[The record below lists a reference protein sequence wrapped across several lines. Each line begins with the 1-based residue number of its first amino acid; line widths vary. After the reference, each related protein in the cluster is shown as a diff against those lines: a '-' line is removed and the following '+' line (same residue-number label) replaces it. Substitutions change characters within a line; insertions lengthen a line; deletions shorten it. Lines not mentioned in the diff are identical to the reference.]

1 MGTSE
6 QARESVE
13 AGVTNVAGGKAGA
26 ASAAGPALGQSVDGG
41 TKEEREYRSR
51 VLVWIGIVV
60 ALGFPS
66 LPVAKWVNEFAGIG
80 NLVGYELIWWAVV
93 GFLLAYV
100 AVVERRPLSSLGFRA
115 LTKVDLVVAIAA
127 ALVMVAGLATIY
139 YLVFPWLGISEN
151 SQIGVLLATPLW
163 WRIISVIR
171 AAVSEEVLFRGYA
184 IERLEGLT
192 GSRGVAATVSC
203 VVFAAAHVGPW
214 GWGHL
219 LIAGFGGVMLTALY
233 LWRRNLWVNIIAHA
247 VVDGVAV
254 LSG

>member
-1 MGTSE
+1 MGTV
-6 QARESVE
+6 QRARVPWPS
-13 AGVTNVAGGKAGA
+13 
-26 ASAAGPALGQSVDGG
+26 L
-41 TKEEREYRSR
+41 
-51 VLVWIGIVV
+51 WIGLVV

-80 NLVGYELIWWAVV
+80 NLVGYEVIWWAVV
-93 GFLLAYV
+93 VFVLAYGGFV
-100 AVVERRPLSSLGFRA
+100 DRRPLSSLGFHT
-115 LTKVDLVVAIAA
+115 LTKIDFVAAMVAAVVI
-127 ALVMVAGLATIY
+127 VAGLATIY
-139 YLVFPWLGISEN
+139 FLVFPWLGISEN
-151 SQIGVLLATPLW
+151 NQIGALLATPLW

-171 AAVSEEVLFRGYA
+171 AAISEEVLFRGYA
-184 IERLEGLT
+184 MDRLEGLT

-247 VVDGVAV
+247 IVDGVAV
-254 LSG
+254 FSG